1 VELIPQIITQ
11 LTGYGC
17 CRRIKDNNKMQV
29 TKVKIIINNTF
40 REQERDS
47 INKHLKKNAFKVAD
61 TSQLKY
67 DNSLFDR
74 Q

>member
-1 VELIPQIITQ
+1 
-11 LTGYGC
+11 
-17 CRRIKDNNKMQV
+17 MQV

>member
-47 INKHLKKNAFKVAD
+47 INKHLKKKRF
-61 TSQLKY
+61 
-67 DNSLFDR
+67 
-74 Q
+74 

>member
-47 INKHLKKNAFKVAD
+47 INKHLKKTLLRLLIRAN
-61 TSQLKY
+61 
-67 DNSLFDR
+67 
-74 Q
+74 

>member
-47 INKHLKKNAFKVAD
+47 INKH
-61 TSQLKY
+61 
-67 DNSLFDR
+67 
-74 Q
+74 